1 MIDARSAAR
10 ALGGEISGGAILC
23 PGPNHRPSDRSLS
36 VKLDPTAPEGFVV
49 HSHAGNDFA
58 ACRDHVRARL
68 GLPSWSPGDAAPS
81 VRPQLRPVAASER
94 SIVLPVPD
102 DAPVPPEVHPSLGR
116 PSARWSYFDG
126 TGAVMGFVTRFG
138 RRDGSK
144 EFRPLTLWQSGR
156 DHRREWRWE
165 AWPDPRPL
173 YGLDRL
179 TGEPGAPVVVCEGE
193 KAADAAAR
201 LLPGFAVV
209 TSPNG
214 SKSAGKADWSPLAGR
229 HVVIWPDADA
239 PGNAYAEEVARL
251 ALTAGALSI
260 AVLMLPEGVAEG
272 WDAADA
278 EAEGWT
284 AVQAEALI
292 TSARPAV
299 VDAQEA
305 AEGPLPL
312 FPPLP
317 AAEPFPVNALGPF
330 LAEAALAISSKVQVP
345 IEIAAQSVLAAS
357 ALAVQ
362 AHADVRLPYGQTR
375 PTSLDFVTIAASGDR
390 KSSADNEALWPIRQR
405 EKTLREEYEADLKE
419 WRIDLAAW
427 NASKKKIEADGK
439 IDHDT
444 RRMKLAELGEE
455 PAKPLAPILTTG
467 DATMD
472 GLTKNWSW
480 MHGALGFF
488 TAEGGQFTAG
498 HGMSDDNRLRTAAML
513 SELWDGKSIMRV
525 RAMDGISILSGRRLS
540 VHLMV
545 QPDAAASFLANE
557 TLRDQGLLS
566 RILVA
571 APASIAGT
579 RFYRAPRHEDE
590 QTIKRYGARLL
601 SILEKPP
608 ATLGD
613 KPNELAPLVIAISD
627 AAATMW
633 TEFFDHIER
642 QSGPVGDLA
651 PIRDFAAKAAEHAAR
666 LAAVVAVVEKPTA
679 TEVGTEAMSCGIG
692 LADWYLTESLR
703 LARASRTDARL
714 LRAKGLLDWLHER
727 CAGEIEFREILRTG
741 PNSVRTKAAAE
752 EALSILNA
760 HGWVRE
766 TSTRPRRFAVSKVE
780 G

>member
-1 MIDARSAAR
+1 MIDLRSAAR
-10 ALGGEISGGAILC
+10 SLGGEVSGGGILC
-23 PGPNHRPSDRSLS
+23 PGPNHRASDRSLS
-36 VKLDPTAPEGFVV
+36 VKLDPSAPEGFVI
-49 HSHAGNDFA
+49 HSHAGDDFA
-58 ACRDHVRARL
+58 VCRDHVRARL
-68 GLPSWSPGDAAPS
+68 SLPSWEPTAAVDQS
-81 VRPQLRPVAASER
+81 HLRPVVRPER
-94 SIVLPVPD
+94 SIVMLVPS
-102 DAPVPPEVHPSLGR
+102 DAPPPPNVHPTLGW
-116 PSARWSYFDG
+116 PSARWHYTDP
-126 TGAVMGFVTRFG
+126 TGGVRGYVFRFEKAG
-138 RRDGSK
+138 RAK
-144 EFRPLTLWQSGR
+144 EFRPLTLWRSRAGL
-156 DHRREWRWE
+156 EWRFE
-165 AWPDPRPL
+165 AWPALRPL

-179 TGEPGAPVVVCEGE
+179 AERTNAVVIVTEGE
-193 KAADAAAR
+193 KAADAAGR
-201 LLPGFAVV
+201 LLPNHIAI

-229 HVVIWPDADA
+229 RVLVWPDADA
-239 PGNAYAEEVARL
+239 PGAAYAEAVAGLVRE
-251 ALTAGALSI
+251 AGAMSV
-260 AVLMLPEGVAEG
+260 AVLTPPEGVVSG

-284 AVQAEALI
+284 TARSEAFVAAAKPIPTAESPVA
-292 TSARPAV
+292 
-299 VDAQEA
+299 D
-305 AEGPLPL
+305 GPLPL

-317 AAEPFPVNALGPF
+317 PSEPFPINSLGPF
-330 LAEAALAISSKVQVP
+330 LAEAAIAVAGKVQVP
-345 IEIAAQSVLAAS
+345 AEIAAQSVLAAS

-362 AHADVRLPYGQTR
+362 AHADVSLPYGQTR

-439 IDHDT
+439 IDHDA
-444 RRMKLAELGEE
+444 RRMKLADLGEE

-472 GLTKNWSW
+472 GLTKNWPW
-480 MHGALGFF
+480 MHGALGLF

-513 SELWDGKSIMRV
+513 SELWDGKPIMRV
-525 RAMDGISILSGRRLS
+525 RAMDGVSILPGRRLS

-590 QTIKRYGARLL
+590 QTIRRYGARLL

-613 KPNELAPLVIAISD
+613 KPNELAPRVITISDD
-627 AAATMW
+627 AAAMW
-633 TEFFDHIER
+633 TEFFDHVER
-642 QSGPVGDLA
+642 QSGPAGDLA

-666 LAAVVAVVEKPTA
+666 LAAVVAMVEEPTA
-679 TEVGTEAMSCGIG
+679 TEVDTNAISCGIG
-692 LADWYLTESLR
+692 LADWYLTEALR
-703 LARASRTDARL
+703 LARSSRTDGRL
-714 LRAKGLLDWLHER
+714 LRAKALLDWLHER
-727 CAGEIEFREILRTG
+727 SEAEIGFREIVQFG
-741 PNSVRTKAAAE
+741 PNSVRTKVAAE
-752 EALSILNA
+752 EALSILVS
-760 HGWVRE
+760 HGWLRE
-766 TSTRPRRFAVSKVE
+766 ISQRPRRFSISKTE
-780 G
+780 K